1 MAWWIALLGV
11 TFFAAAAQSATGFG
25 FGLIAVPVFLVLL
38 DSIAAVQLVAIVT
51 LVMSG
56 ALWLTIRQQAS
67 GQFLKWLLIGCAL
80 GFPLGILASSR
91 LDIDAIKTSVAVL
104 IIVFSSYNGWRLFNT
119 PRQRVGKGPPRSA
132 SVIGVGMVSGLMASS
147 MALPGPAAMLYLSAT
162 ALKKDEI
169 RATMMAL
176 FCFAYGGTIL
186 LQAGF
191 IGIET
196 QTWQIALLLT
206 PAALLGTIVGH
217 RLSQK
222 ISQTLFTSLI
232 LLLLLLTGV
241 FMLANL

>member
-104 IIVFSSYNGWRLFNT
+104 IIVFSSYNGWLIQHAKAARW
-119 PRQRVGKGPPRSA
+119 QRTAALRERHRCGY
-132 SVIGVGMVSGLMASS
+132 GVGSDGKQHGIARSGRHAV
-147 MALPGPAAMLYLSAT
+147 
-162 ALKKDEI
+162 
-169 RATMMAL
+169 
-176 FCFAYGGTIL
+176 
-186 LQAGF
+186 F
-191 IGIET
+191 IGDCT
-196 QTWQIALLLT
+196 KK
-206 PAALLGTIVGH
+206 
-217 RLSQK
+217 R
-222 ISQTLFTSLI
+222 
-232 LLLLLLTGV
+232 
-241 FMLANL
+241 